1 MRWFFGCSDK
11 TSADRS
17 EPVQSIDAYVLS
29 KHVLKNKPVTLFV
42 EVFQDKGWSHR
53 ALLVSSDSLRVEWKD
68 TQIEKMGSGIRTVYQ
83 YHLWGEKGSHIID
96 PISLHGAKGDQEEI
110 LAAPEIFVD
119 VGGTKQKTELE
130 GIARRTETSFPWYWI
145 VTGIGG
151 SLVGWYLLR
160 RETLA
165 SHPPTPEERFR
176 SDWGMFVQREE
187 DPQERAVYLSSLLRR
202 YLDTRFGT
210 DIEHA
215 TPQEAQEI
223 VQQASWPDPVRE
235 AVLRIFAETDSI
247 RFAGKQASEETFAEL
262 GRSLEVICTVGN
274 ST

>member
-1 MRWFFGCSDK
+1 MRWFFGCSNN
-11 TSADRS
+11 TSLDVS

-29 KHVLKNKPVTLFV
+29 KYVLENEPIILFV
-42 EVFQDKGWSHR
+42 EVYQDKGWSHR
-53 ALLVSSDSLRVEWKD
+53 ALLVSCDSLRVEWKE
-68 TQIEKMGSGIRTVYQ
+68 TQIEKMGSGIRTVYE

-96 PISLHGAKGDQEEI
+96 SISLHGAKGDQEEI

-119 VGGTKQKTELE
+119 VGGTKQKTELG
-130 GIARRTETSFPWYWI
+130 GIARRTETPFPWYWI

-151 SLVGWYLLR
+151 MFVGWYVLR

-165 SHPPTPEERFR
+165 SFPPTPEEQFR

-187 DPQERAVYLSSLLRR
+187 DGQERAVYLSFLLRR
-202 YLDTRFGT
+202 YLDTRFET
-210 DIEHA
+210 NIEHA

-223 VQQASWPDPVRE
+223 VQHVSCPEPVRE
-235 AVLRIFAETDSI
+235 AVLRIFSETDAI
-247 RFAGKQASEETFAEL
+247 RFAGKQASEKTFAEL